1 MPPNPVQPPRLILL
15 PGLACDASMY
25 AGVLPAMPPAL
36 QPTVVD
42 VQGRFASIEAMATA
56 LLAEQSGDLIL
67 CGASMGGIIAM
78 EVVRQAPD
86 RVKGLVLL
94 GTNVRPETEDMRKLR
109 EGVLPL
115 FEAGRAAEVLQFNLP
130 LAFHPANATNKALTQ
145 SYLDMVLRA
154 GGPQLIAQNRAIM
167 ARPDARLHLAQA
179 RCPTLVLCGDNDQLT
194 PPECARE
201 IAALVEGSKL
211 CIIAQSGH
219 MLTMEQPEVVNISIL
234 KYLEK
239 FT

>member
-1 MPPNPVQPPRLILL
+1 MPNPKPQLILL
-15 PGLACDASMY
+15 PGLACDASLY

-36 QPTVVD
+36 RPMVVD
-42 VQGRFASIEAMATA
+42 VHGRFASVEAMAAA

-78 EVVRQAPD
+78 EVVRQAPK
-86 RVKGLVLL
+86 RIKGLVLL
-94 GTNVRPETEDMRKLR
+94 GTNARPETEDMRTLR
-109 EGVLPL
+109 EGVIPL

-130 LAFHPANATNKALTQ
+130 LAFHPDNAKNKVLTQ
-145 SYLDMVLRA
+145 SYLSMVLRA

-167 ARPDARLHLAQA
+167 ARPDARLHLTQV
-179 RCPTLVLCGDNDQLT
+179 RCPTLVLCGDRDQLT

-201 IAALVEGSKL
+201 IAMLVEGSGL

-219 MLTMEQPEVVNISIL
+219 MLTMEQPESVNISIL
-234 KYLEK
+234 NFLEK

>member
-1 MPPNPVQPPRLILL
+1 MPPRLILL

-25 AGVLPAMPPAL
+25 AGLLPAMPPAL
-36 QPTVVD
+36 RPTVVD
-42 VQGRFASIEAMATA
+42 VHGRFASIETMAAA

-78 EVVRQAPD
+78 EAAHQAPE

-94 GTNVRPETEDMRKLR
+94 GTNARPETDDMRKLR
-109 EGVLPL
+109 EGVIPL
-115 FEAGRAAEVLQFNLP
+115 FETGRVAEVLQFNLP

-145 SYLDMVLRA
+145 IYLDMVLRT

-167 ARPDARLHLAQA
+167 ARPDARLHLRQV
-179 RCPTLVLCGDNDQLT
+179 RCPTLVVCGDADQLT

-201 IAALVEGSKL
+201 IAALVEGSAL

-219 MLTMEQPEVVNISIL
+219 MLTMEQPESVNIYIL
-234 KYLEK
+234 SFLEK
-239 FT
+239 LV

>member
-1 MPPNPVQPPRLILL
+1 MPPNPVNLPRLILL

-42 VQGRFASIEAMATA
+42 VQRRFASIEAMATA

-78 EVVRQAPD
+78 EVARQAPD

-94 GTNVRPETEDMRKLR
+94 GTNARPETEEMRKLR
-109 EGVLPL
+109 EGVIPL

-130 LAFHPANATNKALTQ
+130 LAFHPANATNQVLTQ

-154 GGPQLIAQNRAIM
+154 GGQQLIAQNRAVM
-167 ARPDARLHLAQA
+167 ARPDARLHLPQV
-179 RCPTLVLCGDNDQLT
+179 RCPTLVVCGDSDQLT
-194 PPECARE
+194 PPENSRE
-201 IAALVEGSKL
+201 IAALIENSGL

-219 MLTMEQPEVVNISIL
+219 MLTLEQPEAVNTSIL
-234 KYLEK
+234 KYLK
-239 FT
+239 NLG